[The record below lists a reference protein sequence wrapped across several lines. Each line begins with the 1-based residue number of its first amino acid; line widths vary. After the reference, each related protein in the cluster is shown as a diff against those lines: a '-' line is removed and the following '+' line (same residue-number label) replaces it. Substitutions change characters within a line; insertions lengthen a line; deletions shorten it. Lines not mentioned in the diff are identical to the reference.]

1 MREPIC
7 WIAPRLRCGLG
18 NRLFQVAAAIG
29 CTHEPV
35 LLLPR
40 MGIVEHGNEQLF
52 RILCDGLPVLES
64 ANSWVEVEEVDGMV
78 PPISHENRVVLSG
91 FFQNTNNF
99 PQIDSPRFK
108 LLPHLP
114 AYNPPSDSWA
124 IHFRFGDYCQLPHH
138 QVDLAPYYYHCINQ
152 LPKQTPLT
160 LFSDSPERL
169 PAIKAELESLGY
181 KADIFSN
188 QDTLETLKAFAACQ
202 GAICSNS
209 TFAWWAAFFG
219 WQQSPGYKAYF
230 PDIWIRGRPSPNLF
244 TLPFTVV
251 VLLKSLAS
259 NRLFSF
265 S

>member
-1 MREPIC
+1 MTS
-7 WIAPRLRCGLG
+7 WVAPRLRCGLG
-18 NRLFQVAAAIG
+18 NRLFQVAAAVG
-29 CTHEPV
+29 VDSHRPV

-40 MGIVEHGNEQLF
+40 MGTVEHGNEDVF
-52 RILCDGLPVLES
+52 RILCDLPIIET
-64 ANSWVEVEEVDGMV
+64 ANTWSEIVEINGRV
-78 PPISHENRVVLSG
+78 PPLPSSDIVLSG
-91 FFQNTNNF
+91 FFQDTANF
-99 PQIDSPRFK
+99 PAIDSPLFK
-108 LLPHLP
+108 RLPRLP
-114 AYNPPSDSWA
+114 SYNQPSSAWA

-138 QVDLAPYYYHCINQ
+138 QIDLAPYYYHCINQ
-152 LPKQTPLT
+152 LPKTTPLT

-169 PAIKAELESLGY
+169 PALKAELESLGY

-219 WQQSPGYKAYF
+219 WNQSPSYKAYF

-244 TLPFTVV
+244 TLPFTISVP
-251 VLLKSLAS
+251 LKSLAS
-259 NRLFSF
+259 NRLNSFSF